1 MALSIDISTADLV
14 RVENL
19 LRSALAQHVPSGN
32 FREGSFLNDV
42 VVRAMAVIPAI
53 VEQEARAV
61 RARQSFRTVA
71 NLTAAEVDQAV
82 DDLASNWF
90 VSRKVGSYATGV
102 ATVHLSSSV
111 GDILEIPATVTL
123 DHPTGVSFTVDSLDT
138 LVLNRDEQL
147 TAILDA
153 AGAISGYIL
162 YLPIIS
168 VSPSIVGTIAR
179 GLFRR
184 FDSFSPYVEYIELEN
199 DIIAAET
206 RETNGQLADRALSSL
221 TERGLVTAKSIRA
234 VFREEFAYVLGVFV
248 AGAGAPEMQ
257 RDLLVNASFGVSVHV
272 LGHVNAYCVL
282 PTVRNARS
290 APAAVA
296 NGVGTVTLDTSTAT
310 NFPFLRLKTV
320 TEGSNQL
327 VRCSVHSYDDDG
339 TTRYLAYR
347 SGATAYVERSALLS
361 DEYSLA
367 VSDPLLYCSP
377 EQELSLTVGN
387 TTGSRTYAITYDGTR
402 GLAAP
407 YLALR
412 DRERRVV
419 AANTLAYS
427 NIPVVLSM
435 AIKYYKKST
444 APTAF
449 PVETAKTALV
459 GFINNTARSEA
470 LKVSDIVVFLLG
482 EYPLHLQGV
491 YMPLTVMYT
500 LQSPSGRE
508 IPFSTQNKISVEDM
522 SQLLHS
528 TAYSAAARLA
538 EQVSDSTTRLVTF
551 EDLVSFMEVV

>member
-19 LRSALAQHVPSGN
+19 LRSALARHVPSGN

-42 VVRAMAVIPAI
+42 VIRAMAVIPAI

-90 VSRKVGSYATGV
+90 VSRKVGTYATGV
-102 ATVHLSSSV
+102 ATVHLSPGL
-111 GDILEIPATVTL
+111 GDILEVPASTTI
-123 DHPTGVSFTVDSLDT
+123 DHSTGASFTVDSLDT

-147 TAILDA
+147 TTVLDA
-153 AGAISGYIL
+153 TGSVSEYIL
-162 YLPIIS
+162 YLPIVS
-168 VSPSIVGTIAR
+168 VSPSIVGTLSR
-179 GLFRR
+179 GIFQR
-184 FDSFSPYVEYIELEN
+184 FDSFSPYITYIELEN
-199 DIIAAET
+199 DIVAVET
-206 RETNGQLADRALSSL
+206 RETNGQLADRALTSL

-234 VFREEFAYVLGVFV
+234 VFLEEFVYVLGVFV

-257 RDLLVNASFGVSVHV
+257 RDLLVNASFSVNVHI
-272 LGHVNAYCVL
+272 LGHVNVYCVL
-282 PTVRNARS
+282 PTVRNAR
-290 APAAVA
+290 ALPASVVDTVA
-296 NGVGTVTLDTSTAT
+296 TVALDTSSAT

-320 TEGSNQL
+320 SEGSNQL
-327 VRCSVHSYDDDG
+327 VRCSIHSYDDSG

-347 SGATAYVERSALLS
+347 SGAASYAERQALLA
-361 DEYSLA
+361 DEYSLT
-367 VSDPLLYCSP
+367 VSNPLLYCSP
-377 EQELSLTVGN
+377 EQSLSLTVGN
-387 TTGSRTYAITYDGTR
+387 TSGSRTYSVTYDGTR

-419 AANTLAYS
+419 AANTLAYAS
-427 NIPVVLSM
+427 VPVVLSLSLR
-435 AIKYYKKST
+435 YYKKST
-444 APTAF
+444 APTDF
-449 PVETAKTALV
+449 PVEMAKTALV
-459 GFINNTARSEA
+459 DFINNTVRSEA

-482 EYPLHLQGV
+482 EYTLYLQGV
-491 YMPLTVMYT
+491 YMPLTVTYT

-508 IPFSTQNKISVEDM
+508 IPFSTQNKITVEDM
-522 SQLLHS
+522 SQLLHT
-528 TAYSAAARLA
+528 TAYSNAARLA

-551 EDLVSFMEVV
+551 EDLLSFAEVV